1 MLWFYTLISVSIVS
15 LISLIGVF
23 TLSIKK
29 ENLEKF
35 LIYLVSLSTGTL
47 LGDAFIHLIPDAYE
61 QNISKIL
68 PAIYILIG
76 ILSFF
81 ILEKY
86 IHWRHCHKI
95 ASPEHPHPFSY
106 VILVGDGVHNFID
119 GLIIAASFLVSIPV
133 GLATTMAVV
142 FHEIPHEIGNFGSL
156 IYAGIPRVRAL
167 FFNFLSALTAIVGAI
182 VVLVI
187 STETTNITKFLIPFA
202 AGGFIYVASS
212 DLIPELHKHT
222 EVKGSFW
229 QLVTFVLGIGL
240 MLMLLIFE

>member
-86 IHWRHCHKI
+86 IHWRHCHKYRWN
-95 ASPEHPHPFSY
+95 S
-106 VILVGDGVHNFID
+106 
-119 GLIIAASFLVSIPV
+119 
-133 GLATTMAVV
+133 
-142 FHEIPHEIGNFGSL
+142 
-156 IYAGIPRVRAL
+156 
-167 FFNFLSALTAIVGAI
+167 
-182 VVLVI
+182 
-187 STETTNITKFLIPFA
+187 
-202 AGGFIYVASS
+202 
-212 DLIPELHKHT
+212 
-222 EVKGSFW
+222 
-229 QLVTFVLGIGL
+229 
-240 MLMLLIFE
+240 